1 MVTVLESAKKA
12 YAAFISAH
20 LPGLKGKKHALWKRE
35 MEEEILRKDFGG
47 IIVEGVKKFG
57 FKEEEEL

>member
-47 IIVEGVKKFG
+47 NFVEGVRKFG
-57 FKEEEEL
+57 LEKGEL

>member
-1 MVTVLESAKKA
+1 
-12 YAAFISAH
+12 
-20 LPGLKGKKHALWKRE
+20 

-47 IIVEGVKKFG
+47 NFVEGVKKFG